1 MFASLRFALHEY
13 VNNRKLLFKLAYIH
27 MSQAT
32 VRSTWGVVWVYI
44 HDILYFTAFTL
55 FRILLTGNRG
65 VEGMNSVE
73 YLMTGLVPWLII
85 SEVLNSATNAI
96 RNNKV
101 IIQSIRF
108 PITILP
114 GVEVLAILLKRLPT
128 FLFIVIVCAY
138 YGHIHLFQ
146 PLLFFYYLLCIV
158 VLLFALT
165 VLFSGLIAVSEDFH
179 QVYMAVMRILFFT
192 LPIMWDF
199 KAFAGSSFE
208 SWANLLKLNP
218 LIYIVEGF
226 RDAFLLGQVPST
238 RYTIYF
244 WVFTF
249 LVLWLGCFVQRRLQ
263 KFYSDFI

>member
-1 MFASLRFALHEY
+1 MFSSIKFTLQEY
-13 VNNRKLLFKLAYIH
+13 IRNRKLLFKLAYIH

-55 FRILLTGNRG
+55 FRILLTGNRN
-65 VEGMNSVE
+65 VEGMNNVE
-73 YLMTGLVPWLII
+73 YLMTGLVPWLMI

-114 GVEVLAILLKRLPT
+114 GVEVLAILMKRLPT
-128 FLFIVIVCAY
+128 FLFIVIVCLY
-138 YGHIHLFQ
+138 YGHISLFN
-146 PLLFFYYLLCIV
+146 PLLFLYYLLSMV
-158 VLLFALT
+158 VLLFSLT
-165 VLFSGLIAVSEDFH
+165 VLLSGLIAVSEDFH
-179 QVYMAVMRILFFT
+179 QMYMAFMKVLFFT

-208 SWANLLKLNP
+208 VWANVLKINP
-218 LIYIVEGF
+218 LIYIIEGF
-226 RDAFLLGQVPST
+226 RDAFVLGQLPSV
-238 RYTIYF
+238 RYTTYF
-244 WVFTF
+244 WVLT
-249 LVLWLGCFVQRRLQ
+249 LVIFWLGCFVQKRLQ